1 MEMCPNCYQ
10 NTRDETITHK
20 CSNCGKLLERTRW
33 TEIVD
38 GIEIKVKRSGFTYY
52 HSFIQNIDGV
62 DINWEKTYNT
72 YRNSDRRETIYTKKS
87 WTTLKNGEEIEW
99 AVIDD
104 HMPVTHDRWNASI
117 PKREK
122 FTVKYRYSGAAKI
135 PILHGLCQKW
145 VYGNGRLESET
156 CYEDDLRHGK
166 HYYYGS
172 SGISYDGGGSYVDEP
187 YTKEGYYI
195 NDKRH
200 GEWKIFQGFPWSAKF
215 DKNKVISI
223 ENFENGKRDGPLISY
238 YRNGKKSQDG
248 LYKDDKAYGLWTY
261 YSPDGKESSEL
272 IYKDGKQDGLLID
285 WYENGQKKLERP
297 FKDGKQDGL
306 FTYWYKNGLKER
318 QGKLKDGKRDGLWTN
333 WHNDGV
339 KKEEEIFK
347 NDEKISSKC
356 WDEDGTV
363 KE

>member
-1 MEMCPNCYQ
+1 MCPNCYQ

-62 DINWEKTYNT
+62 DINWEKTYVT
-72 YRNSDRRETIYTKKS
+72 YINSDRRDNIYTKKS
-87 WTTLKNGEEIEW
+87 WTTFENGETIDWEE
-99 AVIDD
+99 IDD
-104 HMPVTHDRWNASI
+104 HYLATPEHIFNPSI

-122 FTVKYRYSGAAKI
+122 YTLKNGQ
-135 PILHGLCQKW
+135 LHGLYQEWKE
-145 VYGNGRLESET
+145 GNFSLEEEIE
-156 CYEDDLRHGK
+156 YKDGLKHGK
-166 HYYYGS
+166 CIFYPYQS
-172 SGISYDGGGSYVDEP
+172 DLLRTEGSYFEDE
-187 YTKEGYYI
+187 K
-195 NDKRH
+195 H
-200 GEWKIFQGFPWSAKF
+200 GEWKTFYV
-215 DKNKVISI
+215 DESI
-223 ENFENGKRDGPLISY
+223 YSIINYTLGK
-238 YRNGKKSQDG
+238 QDG
-248 LYKDDKAYGLWTY
+248 LYTSWYENGQKNVEGTYKDGKEDGLFTY
-261 YSPDGKESSEL
+261 RSPDGKESSEL

-318 QGKLKDGKRDGLWTN
+318 QGKFKDGKRDGLWTN